1 MAVREPEEALAYLR
15 WNKLGNC
22 TRCGL
27 CHKRTRIVFGAGY
40 ADADLMLV
48 GEAPGAEE
56 DRTGEPFVG
65 RSGQLLTWFLEQVGL
80 TREKVY
86 IANVLKCR
94 PPGNRDPEPEEIA
107 ACSPFLHT
115 QIWLVQPKAIIAL
128 GRFAGN
134 LLAAQD
140 NLPMGKLRQG
150 LWSYQNERTKMD
162 VPVVPTYHPAYVLR
176 KNGSVVERQT
186 KMTVIGDFQRAIRY
200 IEEGDSLAV

>member
-1 MAVREPEEALAYLR
+1 MTVRSPEEALAYLR
-15 WNKLGNC
+15 WNKLGDC
-22 TRCGL
+22 TRCDL
-27 CHKRTRIVFGAGY
+27 CRKRQRVVFGAGD

-56 DRTGEPFVG
+56 DRKGEPFVG

-80 TREKVY
+80 SRPQVY
-86 IANVLKCR
+86 IANVIKCR
-94 PPGNRDPEPEEIA
+94 PPGNRDPEPAEIA
-107 ACSPFLHT
+107 ACAPFLHT

-134 LLAAQD
+134 LLAGQERLAIS
-140 NLPMGKLRQG
+140 KLRTG
-150 LWSYQNERTKMD
+150 LWTYENARTKMS

-186 KMTVIGDFQRAIRY
+186 KMTVVGDFQKALRY
-200 IEEGDSLAV
+200 IEEGQDIAV